1 MTRTILLSASALV
14 LALAAC
20 GTTSRFT
27 PTNPS
32 PHALQPKP
40 AEAVHVYT
48 SGPPQIAYV
57 EVGIIQSRQS
67 SEFSSDKMPE
77 VIQKMRAE
85 AGRQGCDGVIINGP
99 NNEIRNSFWLEQ
111 DDVHTLEGFWGA
123 CIVYGDYATA
133 AR

>member
-1 MTRTILLSASALV
+1 MTRIALLALV
-14 LALAAC
+14 LAAAC
-20 GTTSRFT
+20 GTTTRFT

-32 PHALQPKP
+32 PHAMQPKP

-67 SEFSSDKMPE
+67 SEFSTHEMPE
-77 VIQKMRAE
+77 VIQKMRTE
-85 AGRQGCDGVIINGP
+85 AGRIGCDGVIINGP
-99 NNEIRNSFWLEQ
+99 NNETRNSLWLE
-111 DDVHTLEGFWGA
+111 DNDVHTLEGFWGA

-133 AR
+133 SR